1 MLRNWHHGGH
11 DLWVV
16 QGRMGCVWWKVVWV
30 GGVWVWQRHMHRYGM
45 AVVLGVMGEVLRVLG
60 GRKVCCWRRK
70 GVGTMVDDRES
81 RRLENGGDRSVFS
94 FERNVR
100 GCGSAIRKFMDL
112 VRGGR
117 RQG

>member
-1 MLRNWHHGGH
+1 M
-11 DLWVV
+11 WV
-16 QGRMGCVWWKVVWV
+16 R
-30 GGVWVWQRHMHRYGM
+30 QRHRHRYGM
-45 AVVLGVMGEVLRVLG
+45 AVVLGVRGEVFRVLG

-100 GCGSAIRKFMDL
+100 EYSSAIREFMDL

-117 RQG
+117 GQG